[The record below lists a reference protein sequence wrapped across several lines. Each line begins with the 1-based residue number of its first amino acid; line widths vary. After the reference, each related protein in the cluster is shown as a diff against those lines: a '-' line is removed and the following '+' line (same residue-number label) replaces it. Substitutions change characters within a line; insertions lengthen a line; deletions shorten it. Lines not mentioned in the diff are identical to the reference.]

1 MEEQVSGIQM
11 SKDDLRNQMF
21 QIMGACNEMEEH
33 KDRPIELKESKTET
47 GLDRGLGLFA
57 TRDIEEGE
65 WLTTFPVRWVV
76 MVTEENRQFGC
87 APEKTR
93 VLGWTR
99 KCYGGETDFEELIKS
114 GFLNELSGYSM
125 GILQDLT
132 IIADPQFK
140 NDNRLFG
147 HFINDLSFIPFEEY
161 DEDKCNCGFK
171 VLDIHSKRKI
181 LKGEELSICYSK
193 QYWDEKRDDKE
204 SRRDEIQSGLQIN
217 ID

>member
-1 MEEQVSGIQM
+1 MSKEEQVSGIEM

-21 QIMGACNEMEEH
+21 QIMGACNEMEDY

-47 GLDRGLGLFA
+47 GLDRGMGLFA

-65 WLTTFPVRWVV
+65 WITTFPVHWVV
-76 MVTEENRQFGC
+76 MVTGENREFGC
-87 APEKTR
+87 A
-93 VLGWTR
+93 R
-99 KCYGGETDFEELIKS
+99 KCYGEDMKDDDFTELIKS
-114 GFLNELSGYSM
+114 GFLNKLSGYSM

-147 HFINDLSFIPFEEY
+147 HFINDLSFTPFEEY
-161 DEDKCNCGFK
+161 DEDKSNCGFK
-171 VLDIHSKRKI
+171 VLDIHTKRKI

-193 QYWDEKRDDKE
+193 QYWEEKRDGE
-204 SRRDEIQSGLQIN
+204 QSRKDEIQSGLHN
-217 ID
+217 EVN